1 MVSDPAVEV
10 GTRIDAG
17 PLGASVSSH
26 GGDVPQSSPT
36 PGWGA
41 GLPTSVP
48 VVVDELSVR
57 GSTGLELFGPTSF
70 QIAAGNITALTGPS
84 GSGKTTLMRALLG
97 QLPNGASR
105 CGGSVSVA
113 GHDVFALDPA
123 ARQRFRRTHVAYVG
137 QDPGS
142 ALNPLMRVHGLLHEV
157 AGNAS
162 RDTIIETLELVGLS
176 AEHLRRRSGELS
188 GGQQRRVALARA
200 LIRQTGVLI
209 LDEPLAGLHGALR
222 TDIARLLTEIAA
234 ERSTAILLSGHD
246 TATVHAIADNVI
258 ELGTGLEVAW
268 LGVDRHKGPA
278 TATQPESDHS
288 TESDSPVGFPASSAV
303 AGNGAATQA
312 GEQSL
317 LALDNSAEDE
327 SPAHSPVTDEA
338 SDGDVISVGEG
349 SRPGCLDELA
359 DSPQDG
365 PSAGTVMP
373 LLLCAK
379 GIGASIDDCEVL
391 SGIDLELAP
400 SSALAVVGVSGAGKT
415 TLARVIAG
423 LHRSATGSLELHG
436 ASIPIAGRRR
446 TANGGNGIQLVTQNP
461 RSALNPRRTVAQ
473 TLGRPLRRIG
483 GVPRRQLGQRVSDLL
498 ASVELAPELASRY
511 PHELSGGQRQRVAL
525 ARALAA
531 EPAVLICDEITS
543 ALDHATAASI
553 MTLLDRIKA
562 GRTMAL
568 LVISHDMA
576 LVAAHCPRMVVLDH
590 GRIVESGE
598 TRAILA
604 APAHTATR
612 ELLG

>member
-1 MVSDPAVEV
+1 MSDPALEV
-10 GTRIDAG
+10 DARIDLDTLDTAG
-17 PLGASVSSH
+17 VPRRVGDEPSNGVDDRAARLGA
-26 GGDVPQSSPT
+26 G
-36 PGWGA
+36 GA
-41 GLPTSVP
+41 GQPASVP

-70 QIAAGNITALTGPS
+70 QIAAGEITALTGPS

-97 QLPNGASR
+97 QLPTGAAR
-105 CGGSVSVA
+105 CSGSVSVA
-113 GHDVFALDPA
+113 GHDVFTLDPA

-137 QDPGS
+137 QDPAS

-157 AGNAS
+157 AGHAS
-162 RDTIIETLELVGLS
+162 RDTIVETLELVGLS

-200 LIRQTGVLI
+200 LIRRTGVLI

-234 ERSTAILLSGHD
+234 ERATAILLSGHD
-246 TATVHAIADNVI
+246 TATVHAVADNVI
-258 ELGTGLEVAW
+258 ELGTGLAMTPPR
-268 LGVDRHKGPA
+268 VDAHK
-278 TATQPESDHS
+278 HLYI
-288 TESDSPVGFPASSAV
+288 
-303 AGNGAATQA
+303 GNEHVEPTI
-312 GEQSL
+312 
-317 LALDNSAEDE
+317 DRSAEHE
-327 SPAHSPVTDEA
+327 SPADIAPSAQDATRVG
-338 SDGDVISVGEG
+338 DGSL
-349 SRPGCLDELA
+349 PGPADPLA
-359 DSPQDG
+359 DTSSTPA
-365 PSAGTVMP
+365 PTP
-373 LLLCAK
+373 LLLRAK
-379 GIGASIDDCEVL
+379 GIGASIDHREVL
-391 SGIDLELAP
+391 AGIDLELA
-400 SSALAVVGVSGAGKT
+400 SSAALAVVGVSGAGKT

-423 LHRSATGSLELHG
+423 LHRTAVGSLELHG
-436 ASIPIAGRRR
+436 APIPVTGRRR
-446 TANGGNGIQLVTQNP
+446 TADGGNGIQLVTQNP

-483 GVPRRQLGQRVSDLL
+483 GVPRRRLAQRVSDLL
-498 ASVELAPELASRY
+498 ASVELGPELASRY

-553 MTLLDRIKA
+553 MALLDRIKA
-562 GRTMAL
+562 DRAMAL

-604 APAHTATR
+604 APAHPATR

>member
-1 MVSDPAVEV
+1 MSDPA
-10 GTRIDAG
+10 IDVDARNDGGAPDAAAKPRAG
-17 PLGASVSSH
+17 DVSSNSAH
-26 GGDVPQSSPT
+26 SRVPGQAV
-36 PGWGA
+36 GA
-41 GLPTSVP
+41 P

-57 GSTGLELFGPTSF
+57 GSSGQELFGPISF
-70 QIAAGNITALTGPS
+70 QIAAGEITALTGPS

-97 QLPNGASR
+97 HLPAGASR
-105 CGGSVSVA
+105 YRGSVSVA
-113 GHDVFALDPA
+113 GHDVFALDPVA
-123 ARQRFRRTHVAYVG
+123 LQRFRRMQVAYVG

-142 ALNPLMRVHGLLHEV
+142 ALNPLMRVQGLLHEV
-157 AGNAS
+157 AQHAA
-162 RDTIIETLELVGLS
+162 RDTLIDTLELVGLS

-200 LIRQTGVLI
+200 LIRRTGVLI

-246 TATVHAIADNVI
+246 TDTVHAIADTVV
-258 ELGTGLEVAW
+258 ELGIGLVAHVGADLHEHPTTAAQPMIDRSSGSDWSVGIPTSPAKVSDEVA
-268 LGVDRHKGPA
+268 GP
-278 TATQPESDHS
+278 
-288 TESDSPVGFPASSAV
+288 
-303 AGNGAATQA
+303 
-312 GEQSL
+312 
-317 LALDNSAEDE
+317 
-327 SPAHSPVTDEA
+327 
-338 SDGDVISVGEG
+338 
-349 SRPGCLDELA
+349 RPDA
-359 DSPQDG
+359 
-365 PSAGTVMP
+365 SAGTSTP
-373 LLLCAK
+373 LLLRAN
-379 GIGASIDDCEVL
+379 GIGASIDGRAVL
-391 SGIDLELAP
+391 AEIDLELAP
-400 SSALAVVGVSGAGKT
+400 AAALAIVGVSGAGKT

-423 LHRSATGSLELHG
+423 LHRSATGVLELHG
-436 ASIPIAGRRR
+436 APIPVTGRGR
-446 TANGGNGIQLVTQNP
+446 TNGIQLVNQNP

-483 GVPRRQLGQRVSDLL
+483 GVPRRRLPQQISDLL
-498 ASVELAPELASRY
+498 ASVELAPELAVRY

-531 EPAVLICDEITS
+531 EPAILICDEITS

-553 MTLLDRIKA
+553 MTLLDRIKHE
-562 GRTMAL
+562 RTMAL
-568 LVISHDMA
+568 LVISHDMP

>member
-1 MVSDPAVEV
+1 MSERTSRVAAALDHGSPN
-10 GTRIDAG
+10 
-17 PLGASVSSH
+17 GASSH
-26 GGDVPQSSPT
+26 APGLGDGV
-36 PGWGA
+36 A
-41 GLPTSVP
+41 GQTASVP

-57 GSTGLELFGPTSF
+57 GSTGQELFGPNSF
-70 QIAAGNITALTGPS
+70 QIAAGTITALTGPS

-97 QLPNGASR
+97 QLPTGASR
-105 CGGSVSVA
+105 CSGSVSVA
-113 GHDVFALDPA
+113 GHDVFALDPV

-157 AGNAS
+157 ARHAS
-162 RDTIIETLELVGLS
+162 RDTVIETLELVGLS

-246 TATVHAIADNVI
+246 TTTVHAIADNII
-258 ELGTGLEVAW
+258 ELGAACF
-268 LGVDRHKGPA
+268 GVDTNERP
-278 TATQPESDHS
+278 P
-288 TESDSPVGFPASSAV
+288 
-303 AGNGAATQA
+303 
-312 GEQSL
+312 
-317 LALDNSAEDE
+317 SAETVEPPTPDRIAE
-327 SPAHSPVTDEA
+327 HEPPV
-338 SDGDVISVGEG
+338 
-349 SRPGCLDELA
+349 P
-359 DSPQDG
+359 
-365 PSAGTVMP
+365 GTVP
-373 LLLCAK
+373 LLLHAK
-379 GIGASIDDCEVL
+379 GISASIDEREVL
-391 SGIDLELAP
+391 AAIDLELAP
-400 SSALAVVGVSGAGKT
+400 ASALAVVGVSGAGKT

-423 LHRSATGSLELHG
+423 LHRSASGTLELHG
-436 ASIPIAGRRR
+436 TPIPVTGRSRA
-446 TANGGNGIQLVTQNP
+446 ANGSNGIQLVTQNP

-483 GVPRRQLGQRVSDLL
+483 GVPRRQLAQRVSELL
-498 ASVELAPELASRY
+498 ASVELAPELARRY

-543 ALDHATAASI
+543 ALDHSTAASI
-553 MTLLDRIKA
+553 MTLLDRV
-562 GRTMAL
+562 RTDRAMAL

-576 LVAAHCPRMVVLDH
+576 LVAAHCPRLVVLDQ

>member
-1 MVSDPAVEV
+1 MNDPALEV
-10 GTRIDAG
+10 DARIDFDALG
-17 PLGASVSSH
+17 PAVPRCFGADPSNGVDDRASRLGQPA
-26 GGDVPQSSPT
+26 
-36 PGWGA
+36 
-41 GLPTSVP
+41 SVP

-70 QIAAGNITALTGPS
+70 QIAEGKITALTGPS
-84 GSGKTTLMRALLG
+84 GSGKSTLMRALLG
-97 QLPNGASR
+97 QLPTGAAR

-137 QDPGS
+137 QDPAS

-157 AGNAS
+157 AGHAS

-200 LIRQTGVLI
+200 LIRRTGVLI

-234 ERSTAILLSGHD
+234 ERCTAILLSGHD

-258 ELGTGLEVAW
+258 ELGTGLATTP
-268 LGVDRHKGPA
+268 LGVDAYKHLRIGNENPAINGSAEHETPADIAASGKAAARVDDRPLPECAAGPLEGA
-278 TATQPESDHS
+278 SSTATS
-288 TESDSPVGFPASSAV
+288 T
-303 AGNGAATQA
+303 
-312 GEQSL
+312 
-317 LALDNSAEDE
+317 
-327 SPAHSPVTDEA
+327 
-338 SDGDVISVGEG
+338 
-349 SRPGCLDELA
+349 
-359 DSPQDG
+359 
-365 PSAGTVMP
+365 P
-373 LLLCAK
+373 LLLRAK
-379 GIGASIDDCEVL
+379 GIGASIDHREVL
-391 SGIDLELAP
+391 AGIDLELA
-400 SSALAVVGVSGAGKT
+400 SSAALAVVGVSGAGKT

-423 LHRSATGSLELHG
+423 LHRTAIGSVELRG
-436 ASIPIAGRRR
+436 APIPVTGRRR
-446 TANGGNGIQLVTQNP
+446 TAHGGNGIQLVTQNP

-483 GVPRRQLGQRVSDLL
+483 GVPRRQLAQQVSDLL
-498 ASVELAPELASRY
+498 AAVELAPELASRY

-553 MTLLDRIKA
+553 MTLLDRIMA
-562 GRTMAL
+562 DRAMAL

-604 APAHTATR
+604 APAHLATR

>member
-1 MVSDPAVEV
+1 MSEPAVEV
-10 GTRIDAG
+10 DARIDADSLSL
-17 PLGASVSSH
+17 PESSY
-26 GGDVPQSSPT
+26 GGDVSRS
-36 PGWGA
+36 GA
-41 GLPTSVP
+41 GESVP

-70 QIAAGNITALTGPS
+70 QIAVAQITALTGPS

-97 QLPNGASR
+97 QLPTGGSHS
-105 CGGSVSVA
+105 GSVSVA
-113 GHDVFALDPA
+113 GHDVFALDPV

-157 AGNAS
+157 AGHAS
-162 RDTIIETLELVGLS
+162 RETVVETLALVGLS

-200 LIRQTGVLI
+200 LIRQTSVLI

-234 ERSTAILLSGHD
+234 KRSTAILLSGHD
-246 TATVHAIADNVI
+246 TETVHAMADNVI
-258 ELGTGLEVAW
+258 ELGTGVAIPEP
-268 LGVDRHKGPA
+268 GVDRHNDPSA
-278 TATQPESDHS
+278 ARPLIDHS
-288 TESDSPVGFPASSAV
+288 AKSDSPAAFPTQPAAANDGAV
-303 AGNGAATQA
+303 TPVS
-312 GEQSL
+312 EQSV
-317 LALDNSAEDE
+317 
-327 SPAHSPVTDEA
+327 PVRTT
-338 SDGDVISVGEG
+338 I
-349 SRPGCLDELA
+349 
-359 DSPQDG
+359 
-365 PSAGTVMP
+365 P
-373 LLLCAK
+373 LLLRAK
-379 GIGASIDDCEVL
+379 GIGASIADREVL
-391 SGIDLELAP
+391 SGIDLELTP
-400 SSALAVVGVSGAGKT
+400 SSALAIVGVSGAGKT

-423 LHRSATGSLELHG
+423 LHRSASGSLELHG
-436 ASIPIAGRRR
+436 APIPMANRGR
-446 TANGGNGIQLVTQNP
+446 AAHGSNGIQLVTQNP

-483 GVPRRQLGQRVSDLL
+483 GVPRRQLTQRVSELL

-562 GRTMAL
+562 DRAMAL

-576 LVAAHCPRMVVLDH
+576 LVAAHCPRIVVLDH

-598 TRAILA
+598 THAILA
-604 APAHTATR
+604 TPAHTATR